1 MSALYSITYDLQGY
15 KNMIDI
21 FKEKGKWLW

>member
-21 FKEKGKWLW
+21 FKEKGK